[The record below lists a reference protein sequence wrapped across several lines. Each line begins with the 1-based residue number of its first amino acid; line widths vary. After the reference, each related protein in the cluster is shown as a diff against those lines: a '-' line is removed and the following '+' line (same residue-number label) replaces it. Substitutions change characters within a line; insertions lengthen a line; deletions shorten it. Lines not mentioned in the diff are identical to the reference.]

1 MSGTKDEISFREV
14 AKQTEAYIRY
24 LFSKWLIIVIVGF
37 VGGILGLIYA
47 FTTNPTYTASLNF
60 VLSSGSSSGGSLLGF
75 ANQFGI
81 NLGSSGDDV
90 FSGDNIITLMQ
101 SRRMVQ
107 QALFSN
113 IPNSNKSLINLLVED
128 EKWNEAWV
136 ENPRLKNVYPF
147 PSTPDKMSL
156 IQDSM
161 FRKIYSSIQTNMLNV
176 SKPDKDQNIYSVT
189 ATAENPLFSYYLTK
203 YLVNAT
209 SAFYIDTKTSTARQN
224 LNMLQSEAD
233 SLRQVLG
240 KAIISAGAQTDYTY
254 NLNPAY
260 QVQRSGAQQSQAT
273 AAALGQ
279 AYGQVLQSLELA
291 KIALQKE
298 TPLYQIIDEPTL
310 PLEQDKPGKLIS
322 LIIGGFIGGVLIC
335 AFLIFRKLYIDF
347 KQGEK
352 AEFIKSEEVKSKLNV
367 RFKQ

>member
-1 MSGTKDEISFREV
+1 MREAQDEISFREV
-14 AKQTEAYIRY
+14 VKQTETYIRY
-24 LFSKWLIIVIVGF
+24 LFSKWLIIVIVGII
-37 VGGILGLIYA
+37 GGILGLIYA
-47 FTTNPTYTASLNF
+47 FTTKPTYTASLNF

-107 QALFSN
+107 QALFTKL
-113 IPNSNKSLINLLVED
+113 PNRNQSLINMLIED
-128 EKWNEAWV
+128 EKWNEGWA
-136 ENPRLKNVYPF
+136 ENGRLKNVYPY
-147 PSTPDKMSL
+147 PSTSDKMSPV
-156 IQDSM
+156 QDSI
-161 FRKIYSSIQTNMLNV
+161 FRKIYSSILTNMLIV
-176 SKPDKDQNIYSVT
+176 SKPDKDQNIYTVT
-189 ATAENPLFSYYLTK
+189 TTAENQLFAYYLTK

-209 SAFYIDTKTSTARQN
+209 SAFYIDTKTSSARQN
-224 LNMLQSEAD
+224 LNMLQNEAD
-233 SLRQVLG
+233 SLRRVLG
-240 KAIISAGAQTDYTY
+240 NAIVSAGAQTDYTY

-273 AAALGQ
+273 AGALGQ

-310 PLEQDKPGKLIS
+310 PLDQDKPGKLTSI
-322 LIIGGFIGGVLIC
+322 IIGGFIGGFLIIIV
-335 AFLIFRKLYIDF
+335 LIFRKLYIDF

-352 AEFIKSEEVKSKLNV
+352 QLIKSEEAKSELNV
-367 RFKQ
+367 RFK

>member
-1 MSGTKDEISFREV
+1 MDKKDEISFREV
-14 AKQTEAYIRY
+14 AKQIEVFIRY
-24 LFSKWLIIVIVGF
+24 LFSKWLIIVISGTI
-37 VGGILGLIYA
+37 GGVLGLIYA
-47 FTTNPTYTASLNF
+47 FTANPKYIATLNF
-60 VLSSGSSSGGSLLGF
+60 VLSANSSSGSGLLGF

-101 SRRMVQ
+101 SRRMAQ
-107 QALFSN
+107 QALFSPV
-113 IPNSNKSLINLLVED
+113 PNSNKSLINMLVED
-128 EKWNEAWV
+128 EKWNEDWA
-136 ENPRLKNVYPF
+136 KDSKMKSVYPF

-156 IQDSM
+156 IQDSI
-161 FRKIYSSIQTNMLNV
+161 FRKIYSSVQKNMLNV
-176 SKPDKDQNIYSVT
+176 SKPDKDQNIYAVT
-189 ATAENPLFSYYLTK
+189 TTAENPLFAYYLTK

-224 LNMLQSEAD
+224 LNMLQNESD
-233 SLRQVLG
+233 SLRRVLG
-240 KAIISAGAQTDYTY
+240 NAIVSAGLQTDNTY

-310 PLEQDKPGKLIS
+310 PLDKDKPGKLTS
-322 LIIGGFIGGVLIC
+322 LIIGGFIGGFLIIVV
-335 AFLIFRKLYIDF
+335 LIFRKLYIDF
-347 KQGEK
+347 KR
-352 AEFIKSEEVKSKLNV
+352 SY
-367 RFKQ
+367 

>member
-1 MSGTKDEISFREV
+1 MSGTNDEISFREV
-14 AKQTEAYIRY
+14 VKQTEAYIRY
-24 LFSKWLIIVIVGF
+24 LFSKWLIIVIAGF

-47 FTTNPTYTASLNF
+47 FRATPTYTASLNF
-60 VLSSGSSSGGSLLGF
+60 VLSAGSSSNNGLLGF
-75 ANQFGI
+75 ANQFGV

-90 FSGDNIITLMQ
+90 FSGDNIMTLMQ

-113 IPNSNKSLINLLVED
+113 IPNSNKSLINMLVED
-128 EKWNEAWV
+128 EKWNEAWA

-161 FRKIYSSIQTNMLNV
+161 FRKIYSSIQINMLNV

>member
-1 MSGTKDEISFREV
+1 M
-14 AKQTEAYIRY
+14 
-24 LFSKWLIIVIVGF
+24 
-37 VGGILGLIYA
+37 
-47 FTTNPTYTASLNF
+47 
-60 VLSSGSSSGGSLLGF
+60 
-75 ANQFGI
+75 
-81 NLGSSGDDV
+81 
-90 FSGDNIITLMQ
+90 
-101 SRRMVQ
+101 
-107 QALFSN
+107 
-113 IPNSNKSLINLLVED
+113 LVED
-128 EKWNEAWV
+128 EKWNEAWA
-136 ENPRLKNVYPF
+136 ENLRLKNVYPF

-156 IQDSM
+156 VQDSM
-161 FRKIYSSIQTNMLNV
+161 FRKIYSSIQINMLNV

-224 LNMLQSEAD
+224 LNMLQNEAD
-233 SLRQVLG
+233 SLRRVLG
-240 KAIISAGAQTDYTY
+240 NAIVSAGAQTDYTY

-291 KIALQKE
+291 KIALQRD

-310 PLEQDKPGKLIS
+310 PLEQDKPGKLTS

-352 AEFIKSEEVKSKLNV
+352 AGQLNQ
-367 RFKQ
+367 RK